1 MGDSE
6 SSWSSTVI
14 NEQLRKRLESH
25 KSAKVTN
32 LDSQPCIAVN
42 MPAGISLTYDGEASD
57 YYGV

>member
-25 KSAKVTN
+25 KSAKVTKLFPVEPLN
-32 LDSQPCIAVN
+32 AFAL
-42 MPAGISLTYDGEASD
+42 EA
-57 YYGV
+57 